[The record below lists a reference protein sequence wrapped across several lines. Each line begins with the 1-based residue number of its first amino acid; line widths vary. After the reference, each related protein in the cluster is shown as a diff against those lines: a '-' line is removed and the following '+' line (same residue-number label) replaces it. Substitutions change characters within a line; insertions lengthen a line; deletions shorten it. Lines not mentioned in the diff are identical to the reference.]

1 VDKIEDQAAPI
12 SGEVEVGELVL
23 SDMRD
28 RIALGQERYGS
39 KLKTFNGRDA
49 LVDAYQEAIDLVM
62 YLRQEIEERNS
73 AQETVLAV
81 IEIVNVFLHYT
92 VSIKN
97 VSGGT
102 EIGHIGAHHLGRLLN
117 PAVEL
122 IAKTVAANYNFEQYD
137 IKNPFDP
144 ASPFY
149 SRL

>member
-1 VDKIEDQAAPI
+1 VDKIKDQAAPI
-12 SGEVEVGELVL
+12 GGGVEVGELVL

-73 AQETVLAV
+73 AQEAVLAV
-81 IEIVNVFLHYT
+81 IEIVNVSLHYT
-92 VSIKN
+92 VSIEN

-102 EIGHIGAHHLGRLLN
+102 RIGYIGARHLGRLLN
-117 PAVEL
+117 PAAEL
-122 IAKTVAANYNFEQYD
+122 VAKTVATHNNLEQYD

-144 ASPFY
+144 ASPSY
-149 SRL
+149 NRL